1 LIRILE
7 VCDRSSPNSF
17 RGAERTESGSRQGHD
32 AGAKEVCNVSVFGEV
47 EGLGEWGAVEG
58 ILNMLM

>member
-47 EGLGEWGAVEG
+47 EG
-58 ILNMLM
+58 